1 MKVSAK
7 DIASFLDA
15 SIDGNPD
22 IIVTHPS
29 KIEEAGPGSISFIG
43 NPKYESYAYTTGASI
58 LVVSNDFQPL
68 QPLQATLLRVP
79 DVYQSLGTLL
89 SHFESNGHPQG
100 ISDLAYINPSAQLG
114 SQVAVSPFVTIEKNV
129 IIGDR
134 SILYSNVF
142 IGHDVK
148 IGKNCILHSGVKIY
162 ASCEIKDN
170 VVIHA
175 NTVIGSEGFGF
186 APDGE
191 GKYKKIPQLGNV
203 LIHDDVEI
211 GANCTIDRAT
221 MGSTV
226 IHQGCKLD
234 NLIQIAHNVEIGA
247 HTVIAAQAGIAGS
260 TKVGARCQIGG
271 QVGITG
277 HIKIP
282 DGTMIGAQSGV
293 LNVEDKPG
301 QKLFG
306 TTAIPVHDYLKSYA
320 VFKKLP
326 TMEKRIQELEKRLKS
341 NT

>member
-1 MKVSAK
+1 
-7 DIASFLDA
+7 
-15 SIDGNPD
+15 
-22 IIVTHPS
+22 
-29 KIEEAGPGSISFIG
+29 
-43 NPKYESYAYTTGASI
+43 
-58 LVVSNDFQPL
+58 
-68 QPLQATLLRVP
+68 
-79 DVYQSLGTLL
+79 
-89 SHFESNGHPQG
+89 
-100 ISDLAYINPSAQLG
+100 
-114 SQVAVSPFVTIEKNV
+114 
-129 IIGDR
+129 
-134 SILYSNVF
+134 
-142 IGHDVK
+142 
-148 IGKNCILHSGVKIY
+148 
-162 ASCEIKDN
+162 
-170 VVIHA
+170 
-175 NTVIGSEGFGF
+175 
-186 APDGE
+186 
-191 GKYKKIPQLGNV
+191 
-203 LIHDDVEI
+203 
-211 GANCTIDRAT
+211 